1 MAAFRS
7 ALQGAVGKNRVV
19 LSTCL
24 ERSGAWSIE
33 GEKLVIPCQN
43 GYDAGAVLA
52 DAGLLAKKAL
62 EIAGR
67 TLRIE
72 PRAAEVAPRQAP
84 APRNDDDD
92 DSDDGDAGPAHPVDI
107 VEKVFRGRRVGGPRP
122 AAARGGTPA
131 GEPSGSSA
139 DTERS
144 ESWT

>member
-1 MAAFRS
+1 MEFFNLKHPEERAGFAEAARRGLAS
-7 ALQGAVGKNRVV
+7 DQGLFHPA
-19 LSTCL
+19 
-24 ERSGAWSIE
+24 SIP
-33 GEKLVIPCQN
+33 KV
-43 GYDAGAVLA
+43 DAGAVLA

-92 DSDDGDAGPAHPVDI
+92 DSDDGDAGPVHPVDI

-122 AAARGGTPA
+122 AAARGGSPT
-131 GEPSGSSA
+131 GEPSGSPA